1 MKEIIGLLFSLQQL
15 DDEIDDLKTEKEGI
29 PEGRLDLDAQVAEI
43 ADRIKVH
50 RQGLL
55 DLAKKRKEM
64 EIGLEEAGE
73 KRVKFQAQSAQ
84 VKSNREYD
92 ALQHEIG
99 ELDGEISRRED
110 EILEILERSESVSKA
125 IAEEDEA
132 LRVATERVKKEHGLL
147 DEKAARLE
155 QSLEAKSAERQ
166 RLIAG
171 QDSPLLAR
179 YERIRDVKDGL
190 AVATVENGACG
201 GCFRRIPPQEMQ
213 ILRRSD
219 RIMTCEGC
227 GRIIIWREAA

>member
-15 DDEIDDLKTEKEGI
+15 DDEIDELRTEQDAI
-29 PEGRLDLDAQVAEI
+29 PEGRVDLDRQVAEI
-43 ADRIKVH
+43 ADRIKSH
-50 RQGLL
+50 KQGLL
-55 DLAKKRKEM
+55 DLAKQRKEM
-64 EIGLEEAGE
+64 EAGLEEAGQ

-99 ELDGEISRRED
+99 ALDEQISKRED
-110 EILEILERSESVSKA
+110 EILEILERSESVSKT
-125 IAEEDEA
+125 IAEEEQA
-132 LRVATERVKKEHGLL
+132 LKAATGSVKQEHAVL
-147 DEKAARLE
+147 DETATRLDRAI
-155 QSLEAKSAERQ
+155 QAKSAERD

-171 QDSPLLAR
+171 LEAPLVAR

-190 AVATVENGACG
+190 AVATVKNGACS

-219 RIMTCEGC
+219 RIMSCEGC
-227 GRIIIWREAA
+227 GRIIIWREEA

>member
-15 DDEIDDLKTEKEGI
+15 DDEIDDLKTEKDGI

-43 ADRIKVH
+43 AERIKVH

-64 EIGLEEAGE
+64 EIGLEAAGE

-99 ELDGEISRRED
+99 ELDGEISKRED
-110 EILEILERSESVSKA
+110 EILEILERSEGVSKA

-132 LRVATERVKKEHGLL
+132 LKVATERVKKEHGLL

-155 QSLEAKSAERQ
+155 QSLNAKSTERQ

-171 QDSPLLAR
+171 LDSPLLAR